1 MSLQHY
7 TIGELAN
14 SSVLIVGSLVGLLGV
29 FGRIISQSR
38 CTSCCWGLVV
48 NDPLNERELEVVAV
62 QAGNALPQNALPQ
75 NALP

>member
-14 SSVLIVGSLVGLLGV
+14 SSVLMVGSLVGLLGV
-29 FGRIISQSR
+29 FGRVISQSR

-48 NDPLNERELEVVAV
+48 NDPPNERELEVVAG
-62 QAGNALPQNALPQ
+62 QAPEPIPENALP
-75 NALP
+75 